1 MQLVTEKYLSKKL
14 SISVAKLRKDR
25 ILGQGIPAIKIGA
38 SVRYSIDDV
47 LAHIEKNKIFKTLKD
62 SP

>member
-1 MQLVTEKYLSKKL
+1 MQLVTEKDLSKKL

-38 SVRYSIDDV
+38 SVRYSR
-47 LAHIEKNKIFKTLKD
+47 KTRYLKL
-62 SP
+62 